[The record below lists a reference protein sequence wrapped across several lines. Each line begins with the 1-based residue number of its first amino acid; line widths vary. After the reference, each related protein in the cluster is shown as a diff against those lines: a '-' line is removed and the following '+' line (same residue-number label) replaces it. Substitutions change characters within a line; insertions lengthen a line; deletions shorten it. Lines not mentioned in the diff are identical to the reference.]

1 MTSTFP
7 DINLRRLK
15 DIAYSAAY
23 VLIIALCL
31 LIALEAFTIQTLNT
45 GLLRALAVLLPLI

>member
-15 DIAYSAAY
+15 DIACSAAY
-23 VLIIALCL
+23 LLIITLCL

-45 GLLRALAVLLPLI
+45 SLLRALAVLLPLI